1 MGLLKRKIPVRQ
13 TYVVY
18 LIIQMIFPYIFVA
31 LFWRDSPRG
40 PLPLNRKEI
49 SSADPVWIEVRVRD
63 IW

>member
-1 MGLLKRKIPVRQ
+1 MDILKRKIPVRQ

-31 LFWRDSPRG
+31 LFWRDYLG
-40 PLPLNRKEI
+40 IPLPLNRKEI
-49 SSADPVWIEVRVRD
+49 SSADTVWIEVRDRG